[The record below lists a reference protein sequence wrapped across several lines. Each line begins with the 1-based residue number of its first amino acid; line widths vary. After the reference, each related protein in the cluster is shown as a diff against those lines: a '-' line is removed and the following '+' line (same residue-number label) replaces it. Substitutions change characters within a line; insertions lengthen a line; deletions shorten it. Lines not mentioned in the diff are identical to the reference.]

1 MRRIRWGVLGTADI
15 AKTRALP
22 AMAGAPSATLAA
34 IGSRDL
40 ARARAMADAFGAPRA
55 HGSYEALLADP
66 EVDALYVPL
75 PNHLHLEWSVRALE
89 AGKHVLC
96 EKPLVLR
103 SAEIA
108 VLAAARER
116 TGRHIE
122 EAFSYRNHPQW
133 AKIRELVDLG
143 AIGEP
148 LAVHATLAK
157 QFHDPDDIRN
167 NPDKGGGALYD
178 LGSYTISACTQVYG
192 RAPQRVIGALDR
204 DPRYTIDR
212 LSTAILDYGGRHATL
227 SVSSQGGPNAWA
239 SHQQFTVLG
248 SRGWL
253 ACDFPYAHGRPT
265 ACHVFVGDEASAGSM
280 PTRTWTFEPVNQYAL
295 QFERFSRKLLGDD
308 VPSWPV
314 EDAATTLRIIEAIFA
329 SARDGLWKSP

>member
-1 MRRIRWGVLGTADI
+1 MEKIRWGILGTAAI
-15 AKTRALP
+15 ARTRALP
-22 AMAGAPSATLAA
+22 ALADAKAATLAA

-40 ARARAMADAFGAPRA
+40 AKAQATAAEFGAARA
-55 HGSYEALLADP
+55 HGTYEALLADP

-75 PNHLHLEWSVRALE
+75 PNHLHLPWSIRALE

-96 EKPLVLR
+96 EKPLVLKA
-103 SAEIA
+103 AE
-108 VLAAARER
+108 VTELVAARDAS
-116 TGRHIE
+116 GCHIE

-133 AKIRELVDLG
+133 TQIRALLDEG

-157 QFHDPDDIRN
+157 QFHDPNDIRN

-178 LGSYTISACTQVYG
+178 LGSYAISACTLVYG
-192 RAPQRVIGALDR
+192 DAPKRVIGTLDR
-204 DPRYTIDR
+204 DPRFTIDR
-212 LSTAILDYGGRHATL
+212 LSTAILDFGGRHATI

-253 ACDFPYAHGRPT
+253 ATDFPYAHGRPT
-265 ACHVFVGDEASAGSM
+265 PCHVFVGDEASAGSI
-280 PTRTWTFEPVNQYAL
+280 PTRTYRFDPVNQYTL
-295 QFERFSRKLLGDD
+295 QFDRFSRLVRGEP
-308 VPSWPV
+308 VPSWPI
-314 EDAATTLRIIEAIFA
+314 EDAALTLRIIEALFA
-329 SARDGLWKSP
+329 SARDEQWRTP